1 MNFINLAKLINCNYK
16 VAVCPCSSAGR
27 AIDL

>member
-1 MNFINLAKLINCNYK
+1 MNMAVDFLLIIFYIND
-16 VAVCPCSSAGR
+16 VCPCSSAGR